1 MNWFDDITT
10 FLLNYFSISILLF
23 IFWCVR
29 EIATDDLKR
38 QLQNITPLK
47 FIYGL
52 FRTLLLLP
60 IIAVQ
65 ILWREL

>member
-29 EIATDDLKR
+29 EIATNDLKR
-38 QLQNITPLK
+38 QLQGITPLK

-52 FRTLLLLP
+52 FRNLLILP
-60 IIAVQ
+60 IVAVQ

>member
-29 EIATDDLKR
+29 EIAIDGLKR

-52 FRTLLLLP
+52 FRNLLILP
-60 IIAVQ
+60 IVAVQ